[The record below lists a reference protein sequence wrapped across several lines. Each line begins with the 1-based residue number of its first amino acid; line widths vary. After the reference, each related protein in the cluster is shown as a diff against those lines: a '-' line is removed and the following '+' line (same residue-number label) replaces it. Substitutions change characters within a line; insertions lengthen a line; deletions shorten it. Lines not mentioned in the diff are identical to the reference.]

1 MIKGVGR
8 RVFCFL
14 NWCSGE
20 FGRLFCPRTWK
31 SDIELMVIFAFLEC
45 DNLVL
50 LVVNKFSTLALAKV
64 MEWQGANAVPGGSR
78 LVLLEKGSSGLLE
91 VQRG

>member
-1 MIKGVGR
+1 
-8 RVFCFL
+8 
-14 NWCSGE
+14 
-20 FGRLFCPRTWK
+20 
-31 SDIELMVIFAFLEC
+31 MVIFAFLEC

>member
-1 MIKGVGR
+1 
-8 RVFCFL
+8 
-14 NWCSGE
+14 
-20 FGRLFCPRTWK
+20 
-31 SDIELMVIFAFLEC
+31 MVIFAFLEC

-64 MEWQGANAVPGGSR
+64 MEWQVANAVAGGSG
-78 LVLLEKGSSGLLE
+78 LVLVEKGSSGLLE